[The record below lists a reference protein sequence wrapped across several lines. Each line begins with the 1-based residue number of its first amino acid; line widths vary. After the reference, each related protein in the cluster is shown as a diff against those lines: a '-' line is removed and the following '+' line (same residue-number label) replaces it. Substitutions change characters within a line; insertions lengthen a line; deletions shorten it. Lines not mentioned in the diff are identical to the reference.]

1 MSPDLQRLI
10 DLQRL
15 ESTIADAK
23 ARIAT
28 HPQRLAEAD
37 AQLAAANLLLESA
50 KNRLKDNQEARRT
63 LDKDIALYQGRL
75 SKFRDQQSAVKTN
88 KEYQALGHEIETAQH
103 DLGAVELK
111 VIERMVEADGI
122 AADVKQAE
130 SVFAARRKE
139 IEAQKKQMGDE
150 LAVVEAALKT
160 ATDERAALLKAIDQ
174 RLVSTFEQVA
184 RVRKG
189 IAVTTATRDGLC
201 SVCHVRLRPQVFQQI
216 RQNDSIVQCDS
227 CQRILYYVPPPPPAE
242 GAIFRLPNPRCSGP
256 RPAVPRPPTSMAA
269 RAEIRVLRATASA
282 SSAKTA
288 RLSN

>member
-28 HPQRLAEAD
+28 HPQRLADAD
-37 AQLAAANLLLESA
+37 AQLAAASLLLESA
-50 KNRLKDNQEARRT
+50 QNRLKDNQEARRT

-75 SKFRDQQSAVKTN
+75 TKFRDQQSAVKTN
-88 KEYQALGHEIETAQH
+88 KEYQALGHEIETAQK
-103 DLGAVELK
+103 DLGRVEEK

-122 AADVKQAE
+122 AAEVKQAE

-150 LAVVEAALKT
+150 LTAVEASLKA
-160 ATDERAALLKAIDQ
+160 ATDERATLLQGIDQ

-242 GAIFRLPNPRCSGP
+242 GAVVR
-256 RPAVPRPPTSMAA
+256 
-269 RAEIRVLRATASA
+269 
-282 SSAKTA
+282 
-288 RLSN
+288 

>member
-28 HPQRLAEAD
+28 HPQRLADAD
-37 AQLAAANLLLESA
+37 AQLAAASLLLESA
-50 KNRLKDNQEARRT
+50 QNRLKDNQEARRT

-88 KEYQALGHEIETAQH
+88 KEYQALGHEIETAQK
-103 DLGAVELK
+103 DLGRVEEK

-150 LAVVEAALKT
+150 LVAVEASLKT
-160 ATDERAALLKAIDQ
+160 ATEGRATLLKEIDQ
-174 RLVSTFEQVA
+174 RLVATFEQVA

-201 SVCHVRLRPQVFQQI
+201 SVCHVRLRPQVFQLI
-216 RQNDSIVQCDS
+216 RQNDTIVQCDS

-242 GAIFRLPNPRCSGP
+242 GAVVR
-256 RPAVPRPPTSMAA
+256 
-269 RAEIRVLRATASA
+269 
-282 SSAKTA
+282 
-288 RLSN
+288 